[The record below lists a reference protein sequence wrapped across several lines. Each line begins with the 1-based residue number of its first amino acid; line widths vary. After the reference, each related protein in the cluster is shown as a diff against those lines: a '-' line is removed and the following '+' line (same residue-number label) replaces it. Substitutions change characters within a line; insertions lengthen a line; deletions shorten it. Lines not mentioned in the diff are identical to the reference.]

1 MVQQDFSFD
10 LNSKEVSFDMRFV
23 FDYKDVLTQY
33 PTNAAAVSHSSPAQ
47 EVQNSTQSAQSEIKT
62 SESCTAN
69 SLQLSPVSANSPT
82 PVSTGETGTVV
93 SRFSNINVSSSKA
106 GPVTVDGSKRHPSAS
121 TFRRTTR
128 KERLNLARGQ
138 KMPLNVS
145 SKGEARAK
153 HPGGRPTKR
162 TPEIT
167 ARIAEAISFGL
178 TDDEAAA
185 VVGIDDDTLTQW
197 RKIPEFSGAIKTAV
211 ATRKLARLKRIEAGE
226 LGWQGTAW
234 AMERQY
240 PERFAK
246 PEIQLNLDCASRESQ
261 KREKM
266 QLFLQQVSPTIQQ
279 IVDSQPEEGNW
290 GPAPTRTDHP
300 PSPSLEDV
308 DFD

>member
-1 MVQQDFSFD
+1 
-10 LNSKEVSFDMRFV
+10 MRFV
-23 FDYKDVLTQY
+23 FDYNDVFTQH
-33 PTNAAAVSHSSPAQ
+33 PTNAAAISHSSPGQ

-62 SESCTAN
+62 SESCIAN
-69 SLQLSPVSANSPT
+69 ASHLNPASANSPI
-82 PVSTGETGTVV
+82 PVSTAQTGTVV
-93 SRFSNINVSSSKA
+93 SPFSNINVSSSNG
-106 GPVTVDGSKRHPSAS
+106 GPVTVDGSKRHVSAS
-121 TFRRTTR
+121 RFRRTTR
-128 KERLNLARGQ
+128 KERLNLAPGK
-138 KMPLNVS
+138 KMPLKVS

-197 RKIPEFSGAIKTAV
+197 RKIPEFSGAIKRAV
-211 ATRKLARLKRIEAGE
+211 AARKLTRLKRIEAGE
-226 LGWQGTAW
+226 PGWQGTAW

-261 KREKM
+261 KHEQI
-266 QLFLQQVSPTIQQ
+266 QLFLQQVSPSIKH
-279 IVDSQPEEGNW
+279 IVDSQPKEGN
-290 GPAPTRTDHP
+290 
-300 PSPSLEDV
+300 
-308 DFD
+308 